1 MLSIPFVLFV
11 AVSSCVLT
19 LAISRYFYARRLKD
33 MRLVTD
39 ALSKGDFKGRLN
51 MSASDE
57 WGDLARGIN
66 QMSEEF
72 QKKIRQVIADKDQL
86 KAILSSMVEGV
97 IIVSGDS
104 HVVHISPNFYNML
117 EVRSKEPNGRYYWEV
132 IWNASIND
140 LLREALASK
149 KALRQEIA
157 ILHPV
162 ETFFSMQI
170 SPVLDE
176 RGALSSVV
184 AVFHDITE
192 LKKYERLRSEFVAN
206 VSHEL
211 KTPLT
216 SIKGF
221 VETLKE
227 GALDDH
233 DHALRFLDIIGEQTH
248 RLENLV
254 SDLLVLSSLESKEIK
269 MSMGSVD
276 IGALLQAVVLMQKK
290 NIERNK
296 HAVHVNVPP
305 DLPKVYADQGRLEQV
320 FLNLLDNAVKFT
332 PAPGRIDIDACLE
345 GGFLRVDVRDTGV
358 GIPAEHLSRVFARFY
373 RVDQARSSDLGGTR
387 LGLSIVK
394 HIVNAHKGRVEV
406 QSQIGSVSTFRVFL
420 PVDNS
425 PK

>member
-1 MLSIPFVLFV
+1 MLSIPLVLLV
-11 AVSSCVLT
+11 TVLSCVLT
-19 LAISRYFYARRLKD
+19 FAISRYFYARRLKD

-57 WGDLARGIN
+57 WGELARGIN

-72 QKKIRQVIADKDQL
+72 RKKIRQVIADKDQL

-104 HVVHISPNFYNML
+104 RVVHISPNFYNML
-117 EVRSKEPNGRYYWEV
+117 EMRSKEPNGRYYWEV
-132 IWNASIND
+132 IRNASIND
-140 LLREALASK
+140 LLREALASQ
-149 KALRQEIA
+149 KALRKEIS

-176 RGALSSVV
+176 QGALSSVV

-227 GALDDH
+227 GALDDR
-233 DHALRFLDIIGEQTH
+233 DHALRFLDIIGKQTH

-269 MSMGSVD
+269 MSLGVVD
-276 IGALLQAVVLMQKK
+276 VGALLQAVVLMQKK
-290 NIERNK
+290 HIDQNK
-296 HAVHVNVPP
+296 HAVHVHVPGG
-305 DLPKVYADQGRLEQV
+305 LPKVYADQGRLEQV

-332 PAPGRIDIDACLE
+332 PPGGHIDIDVCLE
-345 GGFLRVDVRDTGV
+345 GDFVRVDIKDTGV
-358 GIPAEHLSRVFARFY
+358 GISPEHLPRVFERFY
-373 RVDQARSSDLGGTR
+373 RVDKARSSDLGGTG

-394 HIVNAHKGRVEV
+394 HIVSAHKGRVEV
-406 QSQIGSVSTFRVFL
+406 QSQIGSGSTFRVFL